1 VYREGVDMF
10 LEFAFSNSAKG
21 NQILCPCKACKNS
34 CWRVGSIVHEHL
46 ICEGF
51 TEGYVTWVNHGEPSS
66 SFFTNSR
73 QDERAEVGNPNEE
86 DDISGLLEGIAAGL
100 DVMGDLEIN
109 NPKQHDEDM
118 EAFYKMVEDA
128 GKELYPG
135 CKYSKLCFIVRLLHI
150 KFVGRWSNKSVD
162 MLLELLKDVLP
173 EESSLPKNFNA
184 AKKWQKV

>member
-1 VYREGVDMF
+1 M
-10 LEFAFSNSAKG
+10 
-21 NQILCPCKACKNS
+21 CPCKACKNS
-34 CWRVGSIVHEHL
+34 CWRVGSIVREHL

-73 QDERAEVGNPNEE
+73 HDERAEVGNPNEE

-109 NPKQHDEDM
+109 NPKQHIEDM

-135 CKYSKLCFIVRLLHI
+135 CKYSKLRFIVRLLHI
-150 KFVGRWSNKSVD
+150 KFVGRWSNKSFD

-173 EESSLPKNFNA
+173 EESSLPKNFSA